1 MKLLLTGPS
10 GQVGHELLRTL
21 APLGEIVAVDRSAM
35 DLSDAARI
43 REVIRQQRPDL
54 VVNAAAY
61 TAVDRAE
68 VERETAFK
76 VNATAPRVM
85 AEALRETGGVLVHYS
100 TDYVFD
106 GAKRGPYFENDRP
119 NPLSAYGRS
128 KLEGEQAIRAS
139 GVPHLILRTSWVY
152 GKRGRNF
159 LVTMLSLFEEKP
171 ELRIVDD
178 QIGAPTWCRWIA
190 QATGA
195 VLARCAANGSFRS
208 ELSGTYHMTAAGSTT
223 WYGFA
228 SAIRELRYGPGSA
241 QGPRLIPI
249 PSSGYPLPARRPLN
263 SVLSTD
269 RLRSVFGVQPS
280 DWREQLRQCFEQ
292 AGDIG
297 SAAGPLPG
305 MCSEPGAD

>member
-1 MKLLLTGPS
+1 MKLLLTGKS
-10 GQVGHELLRTL
+10 GQVGHELMRAL
-21 APLGEIVAVDRSAM
+21 APLGELVALDRAAM
-35 DLSDAARI
+35 DLSDSARI
-43 REVIRQQRPDL
+43 REVIRTQRPDL

-68 VERETAFK
+68 VEREVAFRI
-76 VNATAPRVM
+76 NATAPRVM

-106 GAKRGPYFENDRP
+106 GAKAGPYFENDRP

-139 GVPHLILRTSWVY
+139 GIPHLILRTSWVY

-190 QATGA
+190 QTTGQ
-195 VLARCAANGSFRS
+195 VLARCLAAGSFDK
-208 ELSGTYHMTAAGSTT
+208 ELAGTYHMTAGGSTS

-228 SAIRELRYGPGSA
+228 NAIRELRYGPGST

-249 PSSGYPLPARRPLN
+249 PTSGYPLPARRPRN
-263 SVLSTD
+263 SALSTD
-269 RLRSVFGVQPS
+269 RLQKVFGVQPS
-280 DWREQLRQCFEQ
+280 DWQEQLRQCFQ
-292 AGDIG
+292 DAGEDEVP
-297 SAAGPLPG
+297 AR
-305 MCSEPGAD
+305 

>member
-1 MKLLLTGPS
+1 MKLLVTGIS
-10 GQVGHELLRTL
+10 GQVGYELLRTL
-21 APLGEIVAVDRSAM
+21 APLGDVVGVDRSAM
-35 DLSDAARI
+35 DLSDPQRI
-43 REVIRQQRPDL
+43 RDVIHAERPDL

-68 VERETAFK
+68 VEREAAFK
-76 VNATAPRVM
+76 INATAPRVM
-85 AEALRETGGVLVHYS
+85 AEALRASGGALVHFS

-159 LVTMLSLFEEKP
+159 LNTMLSLFEEKP
-171 ELRIVDD
+171 QLRIVDD
-178 QIGAPTWCRWIA
+178 QIGAPTWSRWIA
-190 QATGA
+190 RGTAE
-195 VLARCAANGSFRS
+195 VLAKCLAGGAFRE
-208 ELSGTYHMTAAGSTT
+208 ELGGTYHLTAGGSTS

-228 SAIRELRYGPGSA
+228 SAIREVHYGAGSA
-241 QGPRLIPI
+241 RGPQLIPI
-249 PSSGYPLPARRPLN
+249 TTGEYPLPARRPAN

-269 RLRSVFGVQPS
+269 ALQKVFGVQPP
-280 DWREQLRQCFEQ
+280 DWRELLQQCFE
-292 AGDIG
+292 
-297 SAAGPLPG
+297 
-305 MCSEPGAD
+305 EPAD

>member
-1 MKLLLTGPS
+1 MRLLITGTS
-10 GQVGHELLRTL
+10 GQVGYELLRAL
-21 APLGEIVAVDRSAM
+21 APLGEIVAVDRGAM
-35 DLSDAARI
+35 DLSDPARI
-43 REVIRQQRPDL
+43 REVIHTERPDL

-68 VERETAFK
+68 VEREVAFMI
-76 VNATAPRVM
+76 NATAPRVM
-85 AEALRETGGVLVHYS
+85 AEALQTTGGALVHYS

-119 NPLSAYGRS
+119 NPLNAYGRS

-139 GVPHLILRTSWVY
+139 GIPHLILRTSWVY

-159 LVTMLSLFEEKP
+159 LVTMLSLFEEKA
-171 ELRIVDD
+171 ELRVVDD

-190 QATGA
+190 QATGQ
-195 VLARCAANGSFRS
+195 VLARCLAGGGLRK
-208 ELSGTYHMTAAGSTT
+208 ELGGTYHLTAGGSTS

-228 SAIRELRYGPGSA
+228 SVIRELRYGPGST

-249 PSSGYPLPARRPLN
+249 PTSGYPLPARRPAN

-269 RLRSVFGVQPS
+269 RLQQVFGVQPP
-280 DWREQLRQCFEQ
+280 DWHEQLRQCFEQ
-292 AGDIG
+292 AAEDE
-297 SAAGPLPG
+297 SAAR
-305 MCSEPGAD
+305 